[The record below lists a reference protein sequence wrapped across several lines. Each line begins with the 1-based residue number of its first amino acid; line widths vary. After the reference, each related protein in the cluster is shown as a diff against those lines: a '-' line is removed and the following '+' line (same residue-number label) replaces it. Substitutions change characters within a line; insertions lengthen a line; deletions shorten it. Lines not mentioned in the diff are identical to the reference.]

1 MSSGIAIEANAEDPL
16 SDHSSHLDSELSIP
30 TIDIKRF
37 RLHLLRKV
45 TNGEHVGNGRGHNTK
60 VATQTNGGTNGK
72 KSAAPA
78 PKKISY
84 GGVIRVSAESL

>member
-1 MSSGIAIEANAEDPL
+1 MSSGIAIGANAEDPL

-45 TNGEHVGNGRGHNTK
+45 TNGEHVGMLHIVLNYARLTVNKTPRHGLQGRFPNCVCGWHW
-60 VATQTNGGTNGK
+60 
-72 KSAAPA
+72 
-78 PKKISY
+78 IL
-84 GGVIRVSAESL
+84 R